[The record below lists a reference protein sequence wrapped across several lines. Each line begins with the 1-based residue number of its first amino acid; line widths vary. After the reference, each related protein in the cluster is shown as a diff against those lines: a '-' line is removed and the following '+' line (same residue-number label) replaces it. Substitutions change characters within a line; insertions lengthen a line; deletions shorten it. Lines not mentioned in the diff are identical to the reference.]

1 MGCWTLRQNDRLRTV
16 AFATRLIEGALVLA
30 KLVRQPRAAGVLVAL
45 LAVAPYATT
54 LGHGFAYDDFSEVV
68 GNELIRSPGNL
79 AQIFSTSAWKGAG
92 EENPIYRPLTTVTY
106 AVNYALAGLT
116 PFGYHLANVL
126 LHALASVLVLA
137 LGLELGLALGPS
149 ALAAALF
156 ALHPIHVEVVANVA
170 GRKDS
175 LATVFAV
182 SAVLAHGMALRRG
195 RAWVAAAPIAFAA
208 AMFSKETGVAA
219 VALILAR
226 DWLFGGE
233 GWRRAR
239 SRALG
244 LYFVYLGEVGLY
256 LAARWAAVGSL
267 GVPTIPFDDN
277 PIAYAPAA
285 VRIATAIAVL
295 CRGLTLLIAPV
306 ALSPDYSY
314 RVIEPVTRLAD
325 PQLLPALV
333 VLVLGVALLVWGRIH
348 RWRVGL
354 FACVWYGATVLPGS
368 NLIFPVGTVFG
379 ERLLYLPSVGFCLAA
394 GDLVYR
400 GLTTRAA
407 PVLRF
412 ASLGACIALFVGT
425 VRYAGT
431 WRDNLTLFSAAS
443 RAHPES
449 ARLHRMLGGQLMER
463 GEVAEASVEFQ
474 RALHILADS
483 EPAALSRPLLE
494 LGVADEALGRLGEAE
509 RLYARVLEKDPA
521 CADALWRLGVVRW
534 RQNRKADAVALW
546 VRTIAADP
554 RHARAMSDLGI
565 AYLEAGDEGAARSM
579 WERATQADP
588 RLARAWLELG
598 DLYERRADLARAR
611 WAWQQFLRYADDR
624 FREARVQVQGKLRA
638 SGPVP

>member
-1 MGCWTLRQNDRLRTV
+1 M
-16 AFATRLIEGALVLA
+16 EGSAADSRIRDAAPKGVPVLA
-30 KLVRQPRAAGVLVAL
+30 KLGALRQPRTAALLVVL
-45 LAVAPYATT
+45 LAVAPYLNT

-79 AQIFSTSAWKGAG
+79 GEMFSTSAWKGAG
-92 EENPIYRPLTTVTY
+92 EENPIYRPLTTATY
-106 AVNYALAGLT
+106 ALNYALEGLS

-149 ALAAALF
+149 ALAAAFF

-182 SAVLAHGMALRRG
+182 SAVLAHARALRRG
-195 RAWVAAAPIAFAA
+195 GVWVAAAPIALAA

-219 VALILAR
+219 VGLILAR

-239 SRALG
+239 GRALG
-244 LYFVYLGEVGLY
+244 LYAVYLAEVGLY

-277 PIAYAPAA
+277 PIAHAPAV
-285 VRIATAIAVL
+285 VRIATAVAVL
-295 CRGLTLLIAPV
+295 GRGLALLVAPL

-314 RVIEPVTRLAD
+314 RVIEPVIRLAD
-325 PQLLPALV
+325 PQLLPALAT
-333 VLVLGVALLVWGRIH
+333 LALGVALFVWGRNH

-354 FACVWYGATVLPGS
+354 FACVWYGVTVLPGS
-368 NLIFPVGTVFG
+368 NLFFPVGTVFG

-394 GDLVYR
+394 GDLVSR
-400 GLTTRAA
+400 GLATRAA
-407 PVLRF
+407 PVLRV
-412 ASLGACIALFVGT
+412 ATLGACIALFVGT
-425 VRYAGT
+425 VRYAAI

-463 GEVAEASVEFQ
+463 GEVAEAASEFQ
-474 RALHILADS
+474 RALYVLGDG

-509 RLYARVLEKDPA
+509 RLYAQVLERDPA

-534 RQNRKADAVALW
+534 RQDRRPEAVALW
-546 VRTIAADP
+546 LRTLKVDP
-554 RHARAMSDLGI
+554 GHARAMSDLGI
-565 AYLEAGDEGAARSM
+565 AYLEAGDDDAARSM
-579 WERATQADP
+579 WERATRADP

-598 DLYERRADLARAR
+598 DLYERHADLARAR

-624 FREARVQVQGKLRA
+624 FRGERVRVEGKLRA